1 VTAAAPVDVSRP
13 ARRQRPYALLVLA
26 VACVSVGSIFVR
38 LAHAPALAVAFN
50 RIFLASLVVAPFAA
64 PSLARAWPA
73 IAGRHR
79 AVLLASGLSLG
90 LHFATWISSLSF
102 TSVAASVLLVNT
114 APLFTLG
121 FSWWL
126 LAERAEHAR
135 SDGPRHHQCG
145 RRGLDGR
152 ELRRQQRHVVQR
164 HGLIAAGDW
173 AKGTNSLTGDLLALA
188 GAVTMSLYHVIGRG
202 LREALP
208 LPAYILGVWS
218 TAAATLAVLAAAAR
232 VPLFGYPLPTLG
244 AFLALALVPTVLG
257 HGLVNRS
264 LRRIP
269 APTVGLFLLGEPLG
283 ASALAYAVFGEVP
296 GPLTLAG
303 GVLVLAALVVV
314 VRSEPA

>member
-1 VTAAAPVDVSRP
+1 VTAAAPVDVSRA
-13 ARRQRPYALLVLA
+13 ARRERPYALLVLA

-90 LHFATWISSLSF
+90 LHFATWIASLSY

-126 LAERAEHAR
+126 LGERASTAVLAAM
-135 SDGPRHHQCG
+135 
-145 RRGLDGR
+145 GLALAGA
-152 ELRRQQRHVVQR
+152 
-164 HGLIAAGDW
+164 GLIAAGDW
-173 AKGTNSLTGDLLALA
+173 QSGPASLTGDALALA

-218 TAAATLAVLAAAAR
+218 TAAATLAALAAAAR
-232 VPLFGYPLPTLG
+232 VPVLGYPPRTLA
-244 AFLALALVPTVLG
+244 AFFALALVPTVLG

-269 APTVGLFLLGEPLG
+269 APTVGLFLLGEPIG

-296 GPLTLAG
+296 GPLTVAG
-303 GVLVLAALVVV
+303 GALVLAALVVV

>member
-1 VTAAAPVDVSRP
+1 MTAAAPVDVSRP

-126 LAERAEHAR
+126 LAERASAAVLAAM
-135 SDGPRHHQCG
+135 
-145 RRGLDGR
+145 GLALAGA
-152 ELRRQQRHVVQR
+152 
-164 HGLIAAGDW
+164 GLIAAGDW
-173 AKGTNSLTGDLLALA
+173 QSGPASLIGDALALA

-314 VRSEPA
+314 VRSEPG

>member
-1 VTAAAPVDVSRP
+1 VTAASPVDVSRP
-13 ARRQRPYALLVLA
+13 ERPERPYALLVVA
-26 VACVSVGSIFVR
+26 VLCVSVGSIFVR

-73 IAGRHR
+73 LAGRHR
-79 AVLLASGLSLG
+79 AVLLASGVSLG
-90 LHFATWISSLSF
+90 LHFATWIASLSF

-121 FSWWL
+121 FSWWF
-126 LAERAEHAR
+126 LAERVSTAVLAAM
-135 SDGPRHHQCG
+135 
-145 RRGLDGR
+145 GLALAGA
-152 ELRRQQRHVVQR
+152 
-164 HGLIAAGDW
+164 GLIAAGDW
-173 AKGTNSLTGDLLALA
+173 RSGTASLTGDALA
-188 GAVTMSLYHVIGRG
+188 IAGAATLSLYHVIGRG

-232 VPLFGYPLPTLG
+232 VPVLGYPLRTLG

-283 ASALAYAVFGEVP
+283 AAALAYAVFGEVP
-296 GPLTLAG
+296 GPLTVAG